1 MTSSPT
7 LNTHGLVVNLL
18 HPSGTYLES
27 WKVAQQGK
35 NITCKNYLNI
45 FEIIELFRK
54 EKDSTEVEIRQLMD
68 GRRDNKE
75 KGIP

>member
-1 MTSSPT
+1 M
-7 LNTHGLVVNLL
+7 
-18 HPSGTYLES
+18 
-27 WKVAQQGK
+27 AQQGK